1 MESNDLLGTYDALIV
16 RFVICATQHPQIN
29 LFYNK
34 SIFIYIVVIIMLF
47 LYNYIVRP
55 TRIQQNFDTTVI
67 SYFPKNLPMSSSIVC
82 RIQSQINATIFFIL
96 FDSEFIVIFHI

>member
-67 SYFPKNLPMSSSIVC
+67 EGIFLIFQKICQC
-82 RIQSQINATIFFIL
+82 RLQL
-96 FDSEFIVIFHI
+96 FVEYKVK